1 MNWRVINV
9 MKMSKIPLG
18 DWVDSFVAW
27 LTVALAGLFTFI
39 TNVIDGLLEIIVDVL
54 SVGPPIVLILI
65 LTLLVTYTSRWALGV
80 FTLLSLLLIDNLG
93 YWDSSIQTLAIVLL
107 SGLLTIIIGIPLGIW
122 CAQRKTVKNILTP
135 ILDFMQ
141 TMPAFVYLIPSI
153 LFFGIGVVPGIIASF
168 IFAIAPTIRM
178 TNLGI
183 ERVPKD
189 LIEASNAFGATTSQ
203 KLFKV
208 QLPLATP
215 TIMAGVNQSIMLAL
229 SMVVTASLVGA
240 PGLGADVYRAVSQID
255 VGQGFEAG
263 LSIVFIAI
271 ILDRITQ
278 NLRNP
283 AYRHVVKPKIAFS
296 ILAIL
301 VVGTA
306 IVTAIVEDKATVGE
320 NASGIGAQ
328 TGYEI
333 VGIEPGAGLMGMTK
347 QVLKDYELDDWTLLE
362 GSSAAMVAELQKA
375 YNNQEPIIITGWSP
389 HWMFSTF
396 DLKYLDDPKGLF
408 GGAESIHTIVRKGL
422 EQDAPG
428 AYKILDQFSWEPSD
442 MEAVM
447 VDISG
452 GMDPSKAAE
461 KWIDANPDK
470 VAEWTKGAQ
479 SGNGKPINLV
489 FVAWDTEIASTNVVG
504 KVLEQNGYDVTLS
517 QVEVGPMFAGVANGS
532 ADGMVGAWLPTTHVE
547 YFNTYKNDF
556 VDLGENLHGT
566 KNGLVVPEYVDI
578 DSIEDLK

>member
-1 MNWRVINV
+1 MGIP
-9 MKMSKIPLG
+9 KIPLG
-18 DWVDSFVAW
+18 EWVDSFVAW
-27 LTVALAGLFTFI
+27 LTIAMSGLFAFI
-39 TNVIDGLLEIIVDVL
+39 TNVIDGLLELIVDIL
-54 SVGPPIVLILI
+54 SIGPSIILILV
-65 LTLLVTYTSRWALGV
+65 LTLLVTYTSRWPLGI
-80 FTLLSLLLIDNLG
+80 FTLLSLLLIENLG
-93 YWDSSIQTLAIVLL
+93 YWDSSIQTIAIVLL
-107 SGLLTIIIGIPLGIW
+107 SGLLTIVIGIPLGIW
-122 CAQRKTVKNILTP
+122 CAQRKSVQNIVTP

-141 TMPAFVYLIPSI
+141 TMPAFVYLIPAI

-183 ERVPKD
+183 QKVPSD
-189 LIEASNAFGATTSQ
+189 LIEAANAFGTTTSQ

-283 AYRHVVKPKIAFS
+283 AYRNVVKPKIVFS
-296 ILAIL
+296 ILALLI
-301 VVGTA
+301 VGTA
-306 IVTAIVEDKATVGE
+306 IVVSIPANKDTTNK
-320 NASGIGAQ
+320 NANGIGAQ
-328 TGYEI
+328 TDFEI
-333 VGIEPGAGLMGMTK
+333 VGIEPGAGLMGLTHTA
-347 QVLKDYELDDWTLLE
+347 LEEYELDEWTLLE

-375 YNNQEPIIITGWSP
+375 YAQQRPIIITGWTP
-389 HWMFSTF
+389 HWMFSSF
-396 DLKYLDDPKGLF
+396 ELKYLDDPKESF

-422 EQDAPG
+422 EQDVPG
-428 AYKILDQFSWEPSD
+428 AYKILDQFLWEPSD

-447 VDISG
+447 VDITN
-452 GMDPSKAAE
+452 GMDATEAAN
-461 KWIDANPDK
+461 KWIAANPDK
-470 VAEWTKGAQ
+470 VSEWTNGAQ
-479 SGNGKPINLV
+479 TGRGEGVNLV
-489 FVAWDTEIASTNVVG
+489 FVAWDSEIASTYVIG
-504 KVLEQNGYDVTLS
+504 RVLEQSGYDVTLS

-547 YFNTYKNDF
+547 YYNTYKNDF
-556 VDLGENLHGT
+556 VDLGKNLYGT
-566 KNGLVVPEYVDI
+566 KNGLVVPEYVEI

>member
-1 MNWRVINV
+1 MNIPR
-9 MKMSKIPLG
+9 IPLG
-18 DWVDSFVAW
+18 EWVDSLVAW
-27 LTVALAGLFTFI
+27 LTISLAGLFTFI
-39 TNVIDGLLEIIVDVL
+39 TNLIDDLLDVIADVL
-54 SVGPPIVLILI
+54 SVGPPIILILV
-65 LTLLVTYTSRWALGV
+65 LTLLVIYTSRWPLGV
-80 FTLLSLLLIDNLG
+80 FTFISLLLIDNLG
-93 YWDSSIQTLAIVLL
+93 YWDSSIETLAIVLL
-107 SGLLTIIIGIPLGIW
+107 SGLLTIIIGIPIGIW
-122 CAQRKTVKNILTP
+122 CAQRKTVQSIVTP

-141 TMPAFVYLIPSI
+141 TMPAFVYLIPAI

-183 ERVPKD
+183 QKVPKD
-189 LIEASNAFGATTSQ
+189 LIEAADAFGSTTSQ

-283 AYRHVVKPKIAFS
+283 AYKQAVKPKIIFS
-296 ILAIL
+296 ILALL
-301 VVGTA
+301 VIGTA
-306 IVTAIVEDKATVGE
+306 IVVAIQEDKTVNE
-320 NASGIGAQ
+320 NATGIGAQ
-328 TGYEI
+328 TEYEI
-333 VGIEPGAGLMGMTK
+333 VGIEPGAGLMKLTNTA
-347 QVLKDYELDDWTLLE
+347 LEDYELDDWTLLE

-375 YNNQEPIIITGWSP
+375 YSNKEPIIITGWSP
-389 HWMFSTF
+389 HWMFSSF
-396 DLKYLDDPKGLF
+396 DLKYLDDPKGSF
-408 GGAESIHTIVRKGL
+408 GGAEDINTIVRKGL

-428 AYKILDQFSWEPSD
+428 AYRILDQFSWEPSD

-447 VDISG
+447 VEIAD
-452 GMDPSKAAE
+452 GMDPTEAAE
-461 KWIDANPDK
+461 KWIGANPDK
-470 VAEWTKGAQ
+470 VSKWTKGAQ
-479 SGNGKPINLV
+479 SGSGEPVNLV
-489 FVAWDTEIASTNVVG
+489 FVAWDTEIASTNVIG

-517 QVEVGPMFAGVANGS
+517 QVEVGPMFAGIANGS

-547 YFNTYKNDF
+547 YYNTYKNDF
-556 VDLGENLHGT
+556 VDLGVNLHGT
-566 KNGLVVPEYVDI
+566 KNGLVVPKYVEI
-578 DSIEDLK
+578 NSVEDLK

>member
-1 MNWRVINV
+1 MDIP
-9 MKMSKIPLG
+9 KIPLG
-18 DWVDSFVAW
+18 EWVDSFVAW
-27 LTVALAGLFTFI
+27 LTIAWAGLFTFI
-39 TNVIDGLLEIIVDVL
+39 TNLIDGLLDVIADVL
-54 SVGPPIVLILI
+54 SVGPPIILILI
-65 LTLLVTYTSRWALGV
+65 LTLLVTYTSRWPLGV
-80 FTLLSLLLIDNLG
+80 FTFISLLLIDNLG

-107 SGLLTIIIGIPLGIW
+107 SGLLTIIIGIPIGIW
-122 CAQRKTVKNILTP
+122 CAQRKTVQSIVTP

-183 ERVPKD
+183 QKVPKD

-215 TIMAGVNQSIMLAL
+215 TILAGVNQSIMLAL

-278 NLRNP
+278 NLRKP
-283 AYRHVVKPKIAFS
+283 AYGHAVKPKIVFS
-296 ILAIL
+296 IFALLA
-301 VVGTA
+301 VGTA
-306 IVTAIVEDKATVGE
+306 IVLAIPKDKAAVNG
-320 NASGIGAQ
+320 NVNGIGAQ
-328 TGYEI
+328 TEYEI
-333 VGIEPGAGLMGMTK
+333 VGIEPGAGLMGLTSTA
-347 QVLKDYELDDWTLLE
+347 LEDYQLDDWTLLE

-389 HWMFSTF
+389 HWMFSAF
-396 DLKYLDDPKGLF
+396 DLKYLDDPKGSF

-447 VDISG
+447 VDITD
-452 GMDPSKAAE
+452 GMDPTEAAE
-461 KWIDANPDK
+461 KWVDANPDK
-470 VAEWTKGAQ
+470 VSEWKNGAQ
-479 SGNGKPINLV
+479 SGSGQPINLV
-489 FVAWDTEIASTNVVG
+489 FVAWDTEIASTYVIG

-532 ADGMVGAWLPTTHVE
+532 VDGMVGAWLPTTHVE
-547 YFNTYKNDF
+547 YYNTYKKDF
-556 VDLGENLHGT
+556 IDLGQNLHGT

>member
-1 MNWRVINV
+1 MNIP
-9 MKMSKIPLG
+9 KIPLG
-18 DWVDSFVAW
+18 EWVDSFVAW
-27 LTVALAGLFTFI
+27 LTIALGGLFTFI
-39 TNVIDGLLEIIVDVL
+39 TNVIDGLLDIIVNVL

-65 LTLLVTYTSRWALGV
+65 LTLLVTYTSRWPLGV
-80 FTLLSLLLIDNLG
+80 FTFISLLLIDNLG

-107 SGLLTIIIGIPLGIW
+107 SGLLTIIIGVPLGIW
-122 CAQRKTVKNILTP
+122 CSQRKTVQSIVTP

-168 IFAIAPTIRM
+168 IFAISPTIRM

-183 ERVPKD
+183 QKVPND
-189 LIEASNAFGATTSQ
+189 LIEAANAFGSSTSQ

-215 TIMAGVNQSIMLAL
+215 TIMAGINQSIMLAL

-271 ILDRITQ
+271 VLDRITQ

-283 AYRHVVKPKIAFS
+283 AYRHAVKPKIAFS
-296 ILAIL
+296 ILALLI
-301 VVGTA
+301 V
-306 IVTAIVEDKATVGE
+306 VTAIVVTIFEGKGAVNEDANGV
-320 NASGIGAQ
+320 GAQ
-328 TGYEI
+328 VDYEI
-333 VGIEPGAGLMGMTK
+333 VGIEPGAGLMELTNTA
-347 QVLKDYELDDWTLLE
+347 LKDYELDDWTLLE
-362 GSSAAMVAELQKA
+362 GSSAAMVAQLQKA
-375 YNNQEPIIITGWSP
+375 ITNQEPIIITGWSP
-389 HWMFSTF
+389 HWMFSSF
-396 DLKYLDDPKGLF
+396 DLKYLDDPKGSF
-408 GGAESIHTIVRKGL
+408 GGAEDIHTVVRKGL

-428 AYKILDQFSWEPSD
+428 AYRILDQFSWEPSD

-447 VDISG
+447 VDITD
-452 GMDPSKAAE
+452 GMDPSEAAE
-461 KWIDANPDK
+461 KWINANPDK
-470 VAEWTKGAQ
+470 VSEWTKGTQ
-479 SGNGKPINLV
+479 SGNGERIKLV
-489 FVAWDTEIASTNVVG
+489 YVAWDTEIASTNVIG
-504 KVLEQNGYDVTLS
+504 KVLEQNGYKVTLS

-532 ADGMVGAWLPTTHVE
+532 ADAMVGAWLPTTHAE
-547 YFNTYKNDF
+547 YYNTYKNDI
-556 VDLGENLHGT
+556 VDLGRNLHGT

-578 DSIEDLK
+578 DSVEDLK

>member
-1 MNWRVINV
+1 MAIP
-9 MKMSKIPLG
+9 KIPLG
-18 DWVDSFVAW
+18 EWVDSFVAW
-27 LTVALAGLFTFI
+27 LTVAWAGFFTFI
-39 TNVIDGLLEIIVDVL
+39 TNLIDGLLDIIVDVL
-54 SVGPPIVLILI
+54 SVGPPIVLVIV
-65 LTLLVTYTSRWALGV
+65 LTLVVTYTSRWPLGV
-80 FTLLSLLLIDNLG
+80 FTLVSLLLIDNLG
-93 YWDSSIQTLAIVLL
+93 YWESSIQTIAIVLL
-107 SGLLTIIIGIPLGIW
+107 SGLLTIIIGVPLGIW
-122 CAQRKTVKNILTP
+122 CAQRKTVQNILTP

-141 TMPAFVYLIPSI
+141 TMPAFVYLIPAI

-183 ERVPKD
+183 QRVPKD
-189 LIEASNAFGATTSQ
+189 LTEAANAFGATTSQ

-215 TIMAGVNQSIMLAL
+215 TIMAGINQSIMLAL

-278 NLRNP
+278 NLRKP
-283 AYRHVVKPKIAFS
+283 AYRDVVKPKIVYS
-296 ILAIL
+296 ILALL
-301 VVGTA
+301 VL
-306 IVTAIVEDKATVGE
+306 VTAIVVPITE
-320 NASGIGAQ
+320 NKGTMNGNANGIGAQ
-328 TGYEI
+328 TEYEI
-333 VGIEPGAGLMGMTK
+333 IGIEPGAGIMGLTNDA
-347 QVLKDYELDDWTLLE
+347 LEDYGLNNWTLVE

-375 YNNQEPIIITGWSP
+375 YRSQEPIIITGWSP
-389 HWMFSTF
+389 HWMFSSF
-396 DLKYLDDPKGLF
+396 GLKYLDDPKGSF
-408 GGAESIHTIVRKGL
+408 GGSESIHTIVRKGL

-447 VDISG
+447 VNITEG
-452 GMDPSKAAE
+452 VDPSEAAE
-461 KWIDANPDK
+461 QWIGANPEK
-470 VAEWTKGAQ
+470 VSQWTNGAQ
-479 SGNGKPINLV
+479 SGSGEPINLV
-489 FVAWDTEIASTNVVG
+489 YVAWDTEIASTYVVG

-532 ADGMVGAWLPTTHVE
+532 ADGMVSAWLPTTHVE
-547 YFNTYKNDF
+547 FYDTYKNDF
-556 VDLGENLHGT
+556 IDLGENLQGT

-578 DSIEDLK
+578 DSIDDLKK

>member
-1 MNWRVINV
+1 MNIP
-9 MKMSKIPLG
+9 KIPLG
-18 DWVDSFVAW
+18 EWVDSFVAW
-27 LTVALAGLFTFI
+27 LTIALGGLFTFI
-39 TNVIDGLLEIIVDVL
+39 TNVIDGLLDIIVNVL

-65 LTLLVTYTSRWALGV
+65 LTLLVTYTSRWPLGV
-80 FTLLSLLLIDNLG
+80 FTLISLLLIDNLG

-107 SGLLTIIIGIPLGIW
+107 SGLLTIIIGVPLGIW
-122 CAQRKTVKNILTP
+122 CSQRKTVQSIVTP

-183 ERVPKD
+183 QKVPND
-189 LIEASNAFGATTSQ
+189 LIEAANAFGSSTSQ

-215 TIMAGVNQSIMLAL
+215 TIMAGINQSIMLAL

-271 ILDRITQ
+271 VLDRITQ

-283 AYRHVVKPKIAFS
+283 AYRHAVKPKIAFS
-296 ILAIL
+296 ILALLI
-301 VVGTA
+301 V
-306 IVTAIVEDKATVGE
+306 VTAIVVTIFEGKGAVNEDA
-320 NASGIGAQ
+320 NGIGAQ
-328 TGYEI
+328 VDYEI
-333 VGIEPGAGLMGMTK
+333 VGIEPGAGLMELTNTA
-347 QVLKDYELDDWTLLE
+347 LKDYELDDWTLLE
-362 GSSAAMVAELQKA
+362 GSSAAMVAQLQKA
-375 YNNQEPIIITGWSP
+375 ITNQEPIIITGWSP
-389 HWMFSTF
+389 HWMFSSF
-396 DLKYLDDPKGLF
+396 DLKYLDDPKGSF
-408 GGAESIHTIVRKGL
+408 GGAEDIHTVVRKGL

-428 AYKILDQFSWEPSD
+428 AYRILDQFSWEPSD

-447 VDISG
+447 VDITD
-452 GMDPSKAAE
+452 GMDPSEAAE
-461 KWIDANPDK
+461 KWINANPDK
-470 VAEWTKGAQ
+470 VSEWTKGAQ
-479 SGNGKPINLV
+479 SGNGERIKLV
-489 FVAWDTEIASTNVVG
+489 YVAWDTEIASTNVIG
-504 KVLEQNGYDVTLS
+504 KVLEQNGYKVTLS

-532 ADGMVGAWLPTTHVE
+532 ADAMVGAWLPTTHAE
-547 YFNTYKNDF
+547 YYNTYKNDI
-556 VDLGENLHGT
+556 VDLGRNLHGT
-566 KNGLVVPEYVDI
+566 KNGLVVPEYVDV
-578 DSIEDLK
+578 DSVEDLK

>member
-1 MNWRVINV
+1 
-9 MKMSKIPLG
+9 MSIPKIPLG
-18 DWVDSFVAW
+18 EWVDSFVAW
-27 LTVALAGLFTFI
+27 LTIALAGLFSFI
-39 TNVIDGLLEIIVDVL
+39 TNLIDGLLDIIVDIL
-54 SVGPPIVLILI
+54 SIGPPIVLILV
-65 LTLLVTYTSRWALGV
+65 LTLLVTYTSRWPLGV
-80 FTLLSLLLIDNLG
+80 FTLISLLLIDNLG

-122 CAQRKTVKNILTP
+122 CAQRKTVQNIVTP

-183 ERVPKD
+183 QKVPKD
-189 LIEASNAFGATTSQ
+189 LIEAANAFGATTSQ

-263 LSIVFIAI
+263 LSIVIIAI

-283 AYRHVVKPKIAFS
+283 AYGHAVKPKIAFS
-296 ILAIL
+296 ILALL
-301 VVGTA
+301 VV
-306 IVTAIVEDKATVGE
+306 VTALVVAIQGNNATVNE
-320 NASGIGAQ
+320 NANGIGAQ
-328 TGYEI
+328 TEYEI
-333 VGIEPGAGLMGMTK
+333 IGIEPGAGLMGLTNNA
-347 QVLKDYELDDWTLLE
+347 LEDYQLGNWTLIE

-375 YNNQEPIIITGWSP
+375 YNSQEPIIITGWSP
-389 HWMFSTF
+389 HWMFTKF
-396 DLKYLDDPKGLF
+396 DLKYLDDPKGSF

-428 AYKILDQFSWEPSD
+428 AYKILNQFSWEPSD

-447 VDISG
+447 VNITE
-452 GMDPSKAAE
+452 GMDPTEAAE
-461 KWIDANPDK
+461 NWIEANPDK
-470 VAEWTKGAQ
+470 VSEWIKGVQ
-479 SGNGKPINLV
+479 PGSGEPINLV
-489 FVAWDTEIASTNVVG
+489 FVAWDTEIASTYVVG
-504 KVLEQNGYDVTLS
+504 KVLEQNGYTVTLS

-547 YFNTYKNDF
+547 FFNTYKNDF
-556 VDLGENLHGT
+556 VDLGQNLHGT
-566 KNGLVVPEYVDI
+566 KNGLVVPGYVDI

>member
-1 MNWRVINV
+1 MNIP
-9 MKMSKIPLG
+9 KIPLG
-18 DWVDSFVAW
+18 EWVDSFVAW
-27 LTVALAGLFTFI
+27 LTIALGGLFTFI
-39 TNVIDGLLEIIVDVL
+39 TNVIDGLLDIIVNVL

-65 LTLLVTYTSRWALGV
+65 LTLLVTYTSRWPLGV
-80 FTLLSLLLIDNLG
+80 FTLISLLLIDNLG

-107 SGLLTIIIGIPLGIW
+107 SGLLTIIIGVPLGIW
-122 CAQRKTVKNILTP
+122 CSQRKTVQSIVTP

-183 ERVPKD
+183 QKVPND
-189 LIEASNAFGATTSQ
+189 LIEAANAFGSSTSQ

-215 TIMAGVNQSIMLAL
+215 TIMAGINQSIMLAL

-271 ILDRITQ
+271 VLDRITQ

-283 AYRHVVKPKIAFS
+283 AYRHAVKPKIAFS
-296 ILAIL
+296 ILALLI
-301 VVGTA
+301 V
-306 IVTAIVEDKATVGE
+306 VTAIVLTIFEGKGAVNEDA
-320 NASGIGAQ
+320 NGIGAQ
-328 TGYEI
+328 VDYEI
-333 VGIEPGAGLMGMTK
+333 VGIEPGAGLMELTNTA
-347 QVLKDYELDDWTLLE
+347 LKDYELDDWTLLE
-362 GSSAAMVAELQKA
+362 GSSAAMVAQLQKA
-375 YNNQEPIIITGWSP
+375 ITNQEPIIITGWSP
-389 HWMFSTF
+389 HWMFSSF
-396 DLKYLDDPKGLF
+396 DLKYLDDPKGSF
-408 GGAESIHTIVRKGL
+408 GGAEDIHTVVRKGL

-428 AYKILDQFSWEPSD
+428 AYRILDQFSWEPSD
-442 MEAVM
+442 MEVVM
-447 VDISG
+447 VDITD
-452 GMDPSKAAE
+452 GMDPSEAAE
-461 KWIDANPDK
+461 KWINANPDK
-470 VAEWTKGAQ
+470 VSEWTKGAQ
-479 SGNGKPINLV
+479 SGNGERIKLV
-489 FVAWDTEIASTNVVG
+489 YVAWDTEIASTNVIG
-504 KVLEQNGYDVTLS
+504 KVLEQNGYKVTLS

-532 ADGMVGAWLPTTHVE
+532 ADAMVGAWLPTTHAE
-547 YFNTYKNDF
+547 YYNTYKNDI
-556 VDLGENLHGT
+556 VDLGRNLHGT

-578 DSIEDLK
+578 DSVEDLK

>member
-1 MNWRVINV
+1 MNIP
-9 MKMSKIPLG
+9 KIPLG
-18 DWVDSFVAW
+18 EWVDSFVAW
-27 LTVALAGLFTFI
+27 LTIALGGLFTFI
-39 TNVIDGLLEIIVDVL
+39 TNVIDGLLDIIVNVL

-65 LTLLVTYTSRWALGV
+65 LTLLVTYTSRWPLGV
-80 FTLLSLLLIDNLG
+80 FTLISLLLIDNLG

-107 SGLLTIIIGIPLGIW
+107 SGLLTIIIGVPLGIW
-122 CAQRKTVKNILTP
+122 CSQRKTVQSIVTP

-183 ERVPKD
+183 QKVPND
-189 LIEASNAFGATTSQ
+189 LIEAANAFGSSTSQ

-215 TIMAGVNQSIMLAL
+215 TIMAGINQSIMLAL

-271 ILDRITQ
+271 VLDRITQ

-283 AYRHVVKPKIAFS
+283 AYRHAVKPKIAFS
-296 ILAIL
+296 ILVLLI
-301 VVGTA
+301 V
-306 IVTAIVEDKATVGE
+306 VTAIVLTIFEGKGAVNEDA
-320 NASGIGAQ
+320 NGIGAQ
-328 TGYEI
+328 VDYEI
-333 VGIEPGAGLMGMTK
+333 VGIEPGAGLMELTNTA
-347 QVLKDYELDDWTLLE
+347 LKDYELDDWTLLE
-362 GSSAAMVAELQKA
+362 GSSAAMVAQLQKA
-375 YNNQEPIIITGWSP
+375 ITNQEPIIITGWSP
-389 HWMFSTF
+389 HWMFSSF
-396 DLKYLDDPKGLF
+396 DLKYLDDPKGSF
-408 GGAESIHTIVRKGL
+408 GGAEDIHTVVRKGL

-428 AYKILDQFSWEPSD
+428 AYRILDQFSWEPSD
-442 MEAVM
+442 MEVVM
-447 VDISG
+447 VDITD
-452 GMDPSKAAE
+452 GMDPSEAAE
-461 KWIDANPDK
+461 KWINANPDK
-470 VAEWTKGAQ
+470 VSEWTKGAQ
-479 SGNGKPINLV
+479 SGNGERIKLV
-489 FVAWDTEIASTNVVG
+489 YVAWDTEIASTNVIG
-504 KVLEQNGYDVTLS
+504 KVLEQNGYKVTLS

-532 ADGMVGAWLPTTHVE
+532 ADAMVGAWLPTTHAE
-547 YFNTYKNDF
+547 YYHTYKNDI
-556 VDLGENLHGT
+556 VDLGRNLHGT

-578 DSIEDLK
+578 DSVEDLK

>member
-1 MNWRVINV
+1 
-9 MKMSKIPLG
+9 MSIPKIPLG
-18 DWVDSFVAW
+18 EWVDSFVAW
-27 LTVALAGLFTFI
+27 LTIALAGLFSFI
-39 TNVIDGLLEIIVDVL
+39 TNLIDGLLDIIVDVL
-54 SVGPPIVLILI
+54 SIGPPIVLILV
-65 LTLLVTYTSRWALGV
+65 LTLLVTYTSRWPLGV
-80 FTLLSLLLIDNLG
+80 FTLISLLLIDNLG

-122 CAQRKTVKNILTP
+122 CAQRKTVQNIVTP

-183 ERVPKD
+183 QKVPKD
-189 LIEASNAFGATTSQ
+189 LIEAANAFGATTSQ

-263 LSIVFIAI
+263 LSIVIIAI

-283 AYRHVVKPKIAFS
+283 AYGHAVKPKIAFS
-296 ILAIL
+296 ILALL

-306 IVTAIVEDKATVGE
+306 LVVAIQGNRATVNE
-320 NASGIGAQ
+320 NANGIGAQ
-328 TGYEI
+328 TEYEI
-333 VGIEPGAGLMGMTK
+333 IGIEPGAGLMGLTNNA
-347 QVLKDYELDDWTLLE
+347 LKDYQLGNWTLIE

-375 YNNQEPIIITGWSP
+375 YNSQEPIIITGWSP
-389 HWMFSTF
+389 HWMFTKF
-396 DLKYLDDPKGLF
+396 DLKYLDDPKGSF

-447 VDISG
+447 VNITE
-452 GMDPSKAAE
+452 GMDPTEAAE
-461 KWIDANPDK
+461 KWIEANPDK
-470 VAEWTKGAQ
+470 VSEWIKGVQ
-479 SGNGKPINLV
+479 SGSGEPINLV
-489 FVAWDTEIASTNVVG
+489 FVAWDTEIASTYVIG
-504 KVLEQNGYDVTLS
+504 KVLEQNGFTVTLS
-517 QVEVGPMFAGVANGS
+517 QVEVGPMFAGVANES

-547 YFNTYKNDF
+547 FFNTYKNDF
-556 VDLGENLHGT
+556 VDLGQNLHGT
-566 KNGLVVPEYVDI
+566 KNGLVVPGYVDI

>member
-1 MNWRVINV
+1 MNIP
-9 MKMSKIPLG
+9 KIPIG
-18 DWVDSFVAW
+18 EWVDSFVAW
-27 LTVALAGLFTFI
+27 LTIALGGLFTFI
-39 TNVIDGLLEIIVDVL
+39 TNVIDGLLDIIVNVL

-65 LTLLVTYTSRWALGV
+65 LTLLVTYTSRWPLGV
-80 FTLLSLLLIDNLG
+80 FTLISLLLIDNLG

-107 SGLLTIIIGIPLGIW
+107 SGLLTIIIGVPLGIW
-122 CAQRKTVKNILTP
+122 CSQRKTVQSIVTP

-183 ERVPKD
+183 QKVPND
-189 LIEASNAFGATTSQ
+189 LIEAANAFGSSTSQ

-215 TIMAGVNQSIMLAL
+215 TIMAGINQSIMLAL

-271 ILDRITQ
+271 VLDRITQ

-283 AYRHVVKPKIAFS
+283 AYRHAVKPKIAFS
-296 ILAIL
+296 ILVLLI
-301 VVGTA
+301 V
-306 IVTAIVEDKATVGE
+306 VTAIVVTIFEGKGAVNEDA
-320 NASGIGAQ
+320 NGIGAQ
-328 TGYEI
+328 VDYEI
-333 VGIEPGAGLMGMTK
+333 VGIEPGAGLMELTNTA
-347 QVLKDYELDDWTLLE
+347 LKDYELDDWTLLE
-362 GSSAAMVAELQKA
+362 GSSAAMVAQLQKA
-375 YNNQEPIIITGWSP
+375 ITNQEPIIITGWSP
-389 HWMFSTF
+389 HWMFSSF
-396 DLKYLDDPKGLF
+396 DLKYLDDPKGSF
-408 GGAESIHTIVRKGL
+408 GGAEDIHTVVRKGL

-428 AYKILDQFSWEPSD
+428 AYRLLDQFSWEPSD

-447 VDISG
+447 VDITD
-452 GMDPSKAAE
+452 GMDPSEAAE
-461 KWIDANPDK
+461 KWINANPDK
-470 VAEWTKGAQ
+470 VSEWTKGAQ
-479 SGNGKPINLV
+479 SGNGERVKLV
-489 FVAWDTEIASTNVVG
+489 YVAWDTEIASTNVIG
-504 KVLEQNGYDVTLS
+504 KVLEQSGYKVTLS

-532 ADGMVGAWLPTTHVE
+532 ADAMVGAWLPTTHAE
-547 YFNTYKNDF
+547 YYNTYKNDI
-556 VDLGENLHGT
+556 VDLGRNLHGT

-578 DSIEDLK
+578 DSVEDLK